1 MKLRLVAIILLL
13 SLLLFFGFKKVSS
26 NKNKE
31 QSTNI
36 EQLSIIKYIPENNK
50 LLFISNLDSFN
61 IVNNNEKDKNP
72 TNKDNFVLIKDSI
85 LDYLG
90 IDLGNNKLE
99 DIYNNELIISTF
111 ENNKKLED
119 DILIVFK
126 IKPEKTIDDLLNLP
140 NKIDQI
146 DEIISINREN
156 KINFLNYIYRT
167 DDNYIIASSDKILIK
182 KSIISSEN
190 FKKKKF
196 QYEGELVGLENEKNI
211 LFTNKFLE
219 SKFFNKEIFAEN
231 NGDNI
236 ATTFKIKNKQLIL
249 KSYLLNN
256 KKNIDIPTYEKLI
269 KKENS
274 NEDNPENLIFCD
286 VKNFDKYLN
295 PLINDFQLS
304 FFEEFNQNNN
314 QNILI
319 LNSNKDW
326 LITFEKN
333 NEDKFDLSSL
343 NKLKDFNKY
352 TLKQNEDIY
361 SIYSKD
367 ILEEKDDV
375 IKQLSFENIYS
386 IESEGLQII
395 SNNLIDGKEFEK
407 ISKKFFNLKSNK
419 DQSAFLYS
427 KVNIKDGNSNK
438 IEYFSNLQDLN
449 FLIKNI
455 LNLKSPFIEIAIQK
469 SCKVKK
475 KVVEKDE
482 KEIALRKVL
491 NFGHTFAHAYE
502 ASLGYSH
509 KLNHG
514 EAVILG
520 MKTALSFSF
529 KENMLSKSEYNLIIN
544 HIDNSGLPSSI
555 KKYFSIRD
563 LNKILSFMIKD
574 KKNNSEKINLV
585 LLKKIGKP
593 IYNKQYSKKK
603 LNLFLKKFL
612 IN

>member
-1 MKLRLVAIILLL
+1 MKLRVVAIILLL
-13 SLLLFFGFKKVSS
+13 SLLLFFGFKKVSP

-72 TNKDNFVLIKDSI
+72 TNKDNFILIKDSI
-85 LDYLG
+85 LEYLG

-111 ENNKKLED
+111 ENNTKLKD

-167 DDNYIIASSDKILIK
+167 DDNYIIASPDKKLIK
-182 KSIISSEN
+182 NSIISSEN

-196 QYEGELVGLENEKNI
+196 QYEGELVGLNNEKNI

-219 SKFFNKEIFAEN
+219 SKFFNKQIFTEN

-236 ATTFKIKNKQLIL
+236 ATTFDLKNKQLIL

-256 KKNIDIPTYEKLI
+256 KKNIDILSYDKFI
-269 KKENS
+269 NKENTHT
-274 NEDNPENLIFCD
+274 DNPQVSIFTEI
-286 VKNFDKYLN
+286 KNFEKYLK
-295 PLINDFQLS
+295 PFINNFEQS
-304 FFEEFNQNNN
+304 FFEDFNQNTN

-319 LNSNKDW
+319 LNSKKDW
-326 LITFEKN
+326 LFTFEKN
-333 NEDKFDLSSL
+333 TENQFDLSAL
-343 NKLKDFNKY
+343 KKLKDFNKY

-361 SIYSKD
+361 SIYSKN
-367 ILEEKDDV
+367 ILEEKDNL
-375 IKQLSFENIYS
+375 IKQLTYENIYS

-395 SNNLIDGKEFEK
+395 SNYLIDSKKLKK
-407 ISKKFFNLKSNK
+407 ISKKFFNLKSKK
-419 DQSAFLYS
+419 DKSAFLYS
-427 KVNIKDGNSNK
+427 KVDIKNSNSNK

-449 FLIKNI
+449 FLIRNI
-455 LNLKSPFIEIAIQK
+455 LKISNEESLEIISQSIPEKNPILYIEKS
-469 SCKVKK
+469 
-475 KVVEKDE
+475 
-482 KEIALRKVL
+482 L
-491 NFGHTFAHAYE
+491 
-502 ASLGYSH
+502 
-509 KLNHG
+509 
-514 EAVILG
+514 
-520 MKTALSFSF
+520 
-529 KENMLSKSEYNLIIN
+529 
-544 HIDNSGLPSSI
+544 
-555 KKYFSIRD
+555 
-563 LNKILSFMIKD
+563 KIL
-574 KKNNSEKINLV
+574 
-585 LLKKIGKP
+585 
-593 IYNKQYSKKK
+593 
-603 LNLFLKKFL
+603 
-612 IN
+612 